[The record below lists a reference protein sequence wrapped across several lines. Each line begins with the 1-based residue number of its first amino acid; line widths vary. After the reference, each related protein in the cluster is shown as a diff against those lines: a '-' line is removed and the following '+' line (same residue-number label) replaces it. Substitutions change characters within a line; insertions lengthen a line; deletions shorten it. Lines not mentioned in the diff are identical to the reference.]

1 MTIVMLPICRVEM
14 LLALVRGA
22 NAGKRLR
29 RHWVNRLVL
38 GNAQRIF
45 VADQGLGMKFE

>member
-1 MTIVMLPICRVEM
+1 MLI
-14 LLALVRGA
+14 ALVRGA

-38 GNAQRIF
+38 GDAQRIF